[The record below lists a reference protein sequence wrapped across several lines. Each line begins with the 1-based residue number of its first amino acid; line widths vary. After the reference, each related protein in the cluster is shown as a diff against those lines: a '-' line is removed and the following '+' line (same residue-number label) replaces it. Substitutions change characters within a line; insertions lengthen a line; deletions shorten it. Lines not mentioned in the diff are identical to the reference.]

1 MAATMG
7 TVSTIGGRYL
17 NNKVSPPQTP
27 LASGIAK
34 SMDAL
39 ADSKTAK
46 RSPETTKAFL
56 DENLKDMVAEDM
68 NVSSKG
74 FMQFWRDNDPDNP
87 NRVYEEAQKF
97 DITPEKLF
105 CLHYVQS
112 NNATQAYVNAYGCT
126 RRAVGANG
134 HRLLKNDEIRAEI
147 KRLRRLMEIEMD
159 VNSMGMIR
167 FCLKVVGADIG
178 DYLEFRPQEIDVTT
192 SDGTTTKG
200 TISSVL
206 VKDSAYCDT
215 SLIKDIRQQG
225 ASVHVELYSKQWA
238 LDKLDK
244 FFGWTAAKQ
253 AETGEGNVSI
263 VIVSL

>member
-1 MAATMG
+1 MRESKALGKALRAE
-7 TVSTIGGRYL
+7 VD
-17 NNKVSPPQTP
+17 
-27 LASGIAK
+27 K
-34 SMDAL
+34 SD
-39 ADSKTAK
+39 
-46 RSPETTKAFL
+46 L
-56 DENLKDMVAEDM
+56 DE
-68 NVSSKG
+68 
-74 FMQFWRDNDPDNP
+74 
-87 NRVYEEAQKF
+87 QK
-97 DITPEKLF
+97 KLF

-112 NNATQAYVNAYGCT
+112 NNATQAYVDAYGCT
-126 RRAVGANG
+126 RRAAGANG
-134 HRLLKNDEIRAEI
+134 HRLLKNDEIQAEI
-147 KRLRRLMEIEMD
+147 KRLRKLIEIEMD
-159 VNSMGMIR
+159 VNSMAMIR

-238 LDKLDK
+238 WDKLDK

-253 AETGEGNVSI
+253 SETGEGKVSVAI
-263 VIVSL
+263 AMAEARRKRLEAEARGEA